1 MSLFESLWFVLES
14 RFAKADSKTTA
25 ATTRFV
31 LASISDTE
39 SRISLYNCCRCYLIF
54 VVSTTPFKGSFAQPP
69 FAAITSAFQ
78 RRSKRACSSGS
89 CSTDVER
96 LSCSHESLPLFVAS
110 WEFAKMDIQSVNV
123 GFVIQIKVALLF
135 IAQSEE
141 IKEETF
147 RTLLTVLFH
156 SLCLLLL

>member
-1 MSLFESLWFVLES
+1 
-14 RFAKADSKTTA
+14 
-25 ATTRFV
+25 
-31 LASISDTE
+31 
-39 SRISLYNCCRCYLIF
+39 
-54 VVSTTPFKGSFAQPP
+54 
-69 FAAITSAFQ
+69 
-78 RRSKRACSSGS
+78 
-89 CSTDVER
+89 
-96 LSCSHESLPLFVAS
+96 
-110 WEFAKMDIQSVNV
+110 MDIQSVNV